1 MLAAESGSGAPP
13 LAQSAIRSLGHEAR
27 TLAELAFMPLVRL
40 GLGTLR
46 LAVHTPIKDFEP
58 LAIYVVVVH
67 DVHRPIQGTLRPAQQ
82 EAGAGL
88 AQGKLGRQLR
98 TGRALLALGRWGGAE
113 CLRRQQRLT
122 RSSLARDVVTCL
134 MIVLN
139 SARGLCAR
147 DWARRALAPT
157 PGASRSHAPK
167 GALRRG

>member
-1 MLAAESGSGAPP
+1 MIHGSFVFPFEVFLTHIVDALGQGVPP
-13 LAQSAIRSLGHEAR
+13 SHLQKFKVSKLHKI
-27 TLAELAFMPLVRL
+27 
-40 GLGTLR
+40 
-46 LAVHTPIKDFEP
+46 
-58 LAIYVVVVH
+58 
-67 DVHRPIQGTLRPAQQ
+67 IQGTLRPAQQ